1 MDFSIESRIKVK
13 SNLAGWHW
21 GSSDGWSSS
30 LPFSQSHKA
39 TLCCQHS
46 RTIASSGKS
55 FCSLFCTLCSP
66 FLHRNWK
73 QIFEVECK
81 KVTSNIYCIN
91 WLIPR
96 FDFFQEALNKA
107 QKFSCRAIFM
117 YWVYIICVL
126 VCVLAAVAEFAS
138 VMNSAF
144 TIRWLYLWN
153 LSSFLYSLNSVWQ
166 SAEEMLRT
174 FWMLVKNWAFRRYS
188 NCLND

>member
-1 MDFSIESRIKVK
+1 MDGVVLCHLANHIRPRSVASIHVPSPAVV
-13 SNLAGWHW
+13 
-21 GSSDGWSSS
+21 
-30 LPFSQSHKA
+30 SHFA
-39 TLCCQHS
+39 HFF
-46 RTIASSGKS
+46 AH
-55 FCSLFCTLCSP
+55 FAHLFCIITENK
-66 FLHRNWK
+66 FLK
-73 QIFEVECK
+73 LSAK
-81 KVTSNIYCIN
+81 KVTSNIYCIS

-107 QKFSCRAIFM
+107 QKFSSRAIFM

-174 FWMLVKNWAFRRYS
+174 FWMLVKNWAFHRYS